1 MSRYIITELDSI
13 QQRAS
18 KFKFTCC
25 AIYDDLIAFG
35 TSTGSIHLFSISNQR
50 FSSIISESQISTS
63 LKSLEFSP
71 SGNYLLVCEENKISI
86 IEHPENKPSILIKYD
101 IGTNIF
107 EDSCW
112 ITDPPNV
119 LDRNSCFLYIGDR
132 QGNIYAITRTSCL
145 SVATVNSPIFQISLV
160 EKTLL
165 INSINGV
172 YFMSQNFEVTAIRS
186 KRPNGKFGGLYVE
199 DNFNAICFSRPD
211 GKLLL
216 ATQQGK
222 VRAQLP
228 IFENGKPSDIPDKID
243 INLSY
248 LTFCYPFLISSGQNS
263 ATIIIDLNQGKL
275 LKYFARESAFLDIS
289 SQGCKTVIMWQD
301 NVILF
306 TSYRNDEEYIKDLI
320 KMNNYLE
327 VQPNYED
334 FLMFS
339 KEMKK
344 RESLLTL
351 EILLL
356 IIANSA
362 WQLPVER

>member
-1 MSRYIITELDSI
+1 M
-13 QQRAS
+13 
-18 KFKFTCC
+18 
-25 AIYDDLIAFG
+25 
-35 TSTGSIHLFSISNQR
+35 
-50 FSSIISESQISTS
+50 
-63 LKSLEFSP
+63 
-71 SGNYLLVCEENKISI
+71 
-86 IEHPENKPSILIKYD
+86 
-101 IGTNIF
+101 
-107 EDSCW
+107 
-112 ITDPPNV
+112 
-119 LDRNSCFLYIGDR
+119 
-132 QGNIYAITRTSCL
+132 
-145 SVATVNSPIFQISLV
+145 
-160 EKTLL
+160 
-165 INSINGV
+165 
-172 YFMSQNFEVTAIRS
+172 
-186 KRPNGKFGGLYVE
+186 
-199 DNFNAICFSRPD
+199 
-211 GKLLL
+211 
-216 ATQQGK
+216 
-222 VRAQLP
+222 RAQLP